1 MHKVILLA
9 NMIVLA
15 GASASG
21 KTEVAKLLAKNGL
34 TKEFCEKKRY
44 KMHRQIIEFQLFKF
58 FRGVSFRFKSLI
70 IA

>member
-1 MHKVILLA
+1 MSLHLGVTHYA
-9 NMIVLA
+9 FA
-15 GASASG
+15 FG
-21 KTEVAKLLAKNGL
+21 AKLLAKNGL

-44 KMHRQIIEFQLFKF
+44 KIHRQIIEFQLFKL